1 MNDRD
6 LSGTEDRVRR
16 ALRDRAAEVPATADA
31 RSLAAIKDRLGR
43 PARAGQRRRYAVAGA
58 AVAAVVAIL
67 VGVTVLTGG
76 HGPGEQV
83 VAGPGTSEPDPPT
96 TSTPP
101 VPTVAA
107 PTIWPLAGSP
117 APFPYPEDA
126 ALTFARE
133 YLGMTSAGMSGPVDE
148 QGDTAVVRVVPFATG
163 GPVTEVR
170 VVRRDGS
177 WAVTG
182 AESANIQV
190 GTPAP
195 GAALTSPLTVSG
207 TSTAFEAT
215 INLELRSPANGQ
227 RLGDIA
233 FTMGGSNGE
242 LGPYSTELAVPSG
255 VDQAVLVVSEPDASG
270 QGAVSSATVVLLGA
284 GAGAGGDP
292 APGTGAA
299 DGPARFVA
307 WNDRA
312 ELWLY
317 DRQGTPLVELAQ
329 TASPAFGTVDYS
341 PVAGLAAW
349 GDRDFT
355 DDAGGDGGQCGRS
368 ITYVHVPADPAVAK
382 GPAPPAKVCEGDH
395 PALSPDGTRLSYVDL
410 DGRVRMTDVGA
421 GAPSF
426 GFETEGTFEGVDW
439 VGADRLLV
447 GFDGEQYV
455 SVGEVLAPLVT
466 GTPAAAR
473 GRFGSVAFYDGTDIA
488 SIDPDEHLA
497 AVERGAT
504 GTVTRLVRPPAPP
517 TVIDADASGRHL
529 LWVDVNGDLWAWSGA
544 EPTKLGAGFVSAA
557 W

>member
-16 ALRDRAAEVPATADA
+16 AVSERAAAVPATADD
-31 RSLAAIKDRLGR
+31 RSLAAIRDRLGR
-43 PARAGQRRRYAVAGA
+43 PAAAGQRRRYAVAAA
-58 AVAAVVAIL
+58 AVAAVVAVL
-67 VGVTVLTGG
+67 VGVTVLTGDD
-76 HGPGEQV
+76 GPAEQV
-83 VAGPGTSEPDPPT
+83 VSGPGTTEPDRPV
-96 TSTPP
+96 TSAPATP
-101 VPTVAA
+101 AE

-117 APFPYPEDA
+117 SPFPYPEDA

-133 YLGMTSAGMSGPVDE
+133 YLGLTSAGMSGPVEE
-148 QGDTAVVRVVPFATG
+148 QGDDAVVRVVPFATG

-190 GTPAP
+190 ATPTP
-195 GAALTSPLTVSG
+195 GAALTSPLAVSG
-207 TSTAFEAT
+207 SSTAFEAT
-215 INLELRSPANGQ
+215 INLELRSPATGQ
-227 RLGDIA
+227 RLGDGA
-233 FTMGGSNGE
+233 FTMGGANGE
-242 LGPYSTELAVPSG
+242 FGPFSAELAVPGG
-255 VDQAVLVVSEPDASG
+255 VEQAVLVLSEPDASG
-270 QGAVSSATVVLLGA
+270 QGAVSSATVVLVGA
-284 GAGAGGDP
+284 GADGGP
-292 APGTGAA
+292 APGTGTGPA

-329 TASPAFGTVDYS
+329 TASPAFGPVDF
-341 PVAGLAAW
+341 AAARGLAAW

-355 DDAGGDGGQCGRS
+355 DDAGGEGGQCGRS
-368 ITYVHVPADPAVAK
+368 ITFVIVPADPAVAK
-382 GPAPPAKVCEGDH
+382 GPPPPSKVCEGDH
-395 PALSPDGTRLSYVDL
+395 PALSPDGTRLAYVDL
-410 DGRVRMTDVGA
+410 DGRVRLTDLGA

-439 VGADRLLV
+439 VSADQLLV
-447 GFDGEQYV
+447 GFDGDQYV

-504 GTVTRLVRPPAPP
+504 GTVTRLVRPVAPP
-517 TVIDADASGRHL
+517 TVIDADESGRHL
-529 LWVDVNGDLWAWSGA
+529 LWVDTNGDLWAWSGA
-544 EPTKLGAGFVSAA
+544 EPTKLGTGFVSAA